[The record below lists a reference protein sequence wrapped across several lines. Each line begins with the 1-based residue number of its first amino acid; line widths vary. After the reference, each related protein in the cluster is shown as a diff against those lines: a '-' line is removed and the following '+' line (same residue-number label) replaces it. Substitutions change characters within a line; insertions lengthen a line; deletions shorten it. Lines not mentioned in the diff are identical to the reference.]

1 MVRAVEAELARE
13 LQSKQKALA
22 ELEARQAMIDDLEE
36 NEARWR
42 EEALRRQEEVKV
54 SSKLKT

>member
-36 NEARWR
+36 KEARWK

>member
-36 NEARWR
+36 KEARWR

>member
-13 LQSKQKALA
+13 LQSKQKDLA

-36 NEARWR
+36 KEARWR